1 MIGDGVQGAARA
13 IEEMDLLDQ
22 TKLFSLS
29 YSEEAVNLLRR
40 VLHRFRR
47 DAFGQ
52 GHDPI
57 IHLYNCLV
65 AKEIP
70 ESSTYTRTEVI
81 DKFSISG
88 L

>member
-1 MIGDGVQGAARA
+1 MCRAARA

-29 YSEEAVNLLRR
+29 YSEEAVELIKKG
-40 VLHRFRR
+40 VLHKVFRQ

-57 IHLYNCLV
+57 IHLYNYLV